1 MSDSLPTASADELRH
16 RGWITLSVM
25 LGSVMQSLDTTI
37 ANVALPR
44 IQGTLSATQE
54 QMGWVLTSYIV
65 GVAIM
70 TPLSGWLT
78 GPVGRKKVFVS
89 SVLLFT
95 LASAMCGLAHSLTE
109 LVIYRAIQGVA
120 GAGLVPLSLAIL
132 LDLYPK
138 DQHGKATAMWGMG
151 VTLGPIL
158 GPALGGWLTE
168 TQSWR
173 WVFLI
178 NIPFGVVAT
187 LIASRFLHET
197 PKRKTPFDFFGFAM
211 LSLAIG
217 TLQLMLDRG
226 QLLDWFSSTEIV
238 VEATIAA
245 VAFYLFLV
253 HILTTKRQPFL
264 SPSLFKDRN
273 FAVGSV
279 YIFIVGIVLLA
290 TLALL
295 PPLLEGLFNYPV
307 VTIGLVTAP
316 RGMGTFAAMMVVGR
330 VIGKIDARV
339 LVTFGLLTTALSLWL
354 MTGFSPQMDDSL
366 VIWSGVIQGFGLGFT
381 WVPLTT
387 IAFGTLAPSQ
397 RNEATAI
404 FNLLRNMG
412 SSIGVAMVTALL
424 TRNVQF
430 MHSRLVEHITPY
442 DLATRT
448 HPVFDASTL
457 HGLHAIDG
465 VVTHQATLIAY
476 INDFKLLLIMTLAV
490 TPLVFFLRKARGGA
504 PAAVHAD

>member
-1 MSDSLPTASADELRH
+1 MSDSVPTAHPEELRH
-16 RGWITLSVM
+16 RGWITLAVM
-25 LGSVMQSLDTTI
+25 LGSVMQALDTTI

-65 GVAIM
+65 GAAIM
-70 TPLSGWLT
+70 TPLAGWLT

-89 SVLLFT
+89 SIVLFT
-95 LASAMCGLAHSLTE
+95 ISSAMCGLAHSLTE

-120 GAGLVPLSLAIL
+120 GASLVPLSLAIL
-132 LDLYPK
+132 LDLYPRE
-138 DQHGKATAMWGMG
+138 QHGKATAMWAMG

-178 NIPFGVVAT
+178 NIPFGVVAM
-187 LIASRFLHET
+187 LLSSRFLHET
-197 PKRKTPFDFFGFAM
+197 AKRSSPFDFFGFAM
-211 LSLAIG
+211 LSTAIG
-217 TLQLMLDRG
+217 SLQLMLDRG

-238 VEATIAA
+238 IEGAIAA
-245 VAFYLFLV
+245 LAFYLFVV
-253 HILTTKRQPFL
+253 HILTTKRQPFM
-264 SPSLFKDRN
+264 SPGLFKDRN
-273 FAVGSV
+273 FTLGS
-279 YIFIVGIVLLA
+279 IFIFLIGIVLLA

-295 PPLLEGLFNYPV
+295 PPLLEGLFDYPV

-316 RGMGTFAAMMVVGR
+316 RGVGTFAAMFIVGR
-330 VIGKIDARV
+330 VIGKMDARI
-339 LVTFGLLTTALSLWL
+339 LVTFGLLTTSLSLWM
-354 MTGFSPQMDDSL
+354 MTGFSPQMDDHL

-404 FNLLRNMG
+404 FNLLRNIG

-430 MHSRLVEHITPY
+430 MHARLVEHITPF
-442 DLATRT
+442 DLAPRT

-457 HGLHAIDG
+457 HGLRAIDG

-490 TPLVFFLRKARGGA
+490 TPLVLLLRKARTTG
-504 PAAVHAD
+504 PAVVHAD

>member
-1 MSDSLPTASADELRH
+1 MSDSLSTATPEELRH

-25 LGSVMQSLDTTI
+25 LGSVMQSLDMTI

-78 GPVGRKKVFVS
+78 GPVGRKKVFVA
-89 SVLLFT
+89 SVALFT
-95 LASAMCGLAHSLTE
+95 LASALCGLAHSLTE
-109 LVIYRAIQGVA
+109 LVIFRAIQGVA

-132 LDLYPK
+132 LDLYPR
-138 DQHGKATAMWGMG
+138 DQHGKATAMWAMG

-158 GPALGGWLTE
+158 GPALGGWLTD

-178 NIPFGVVAT
+178 NVPFGVVAM
-187 LIASRFLHET
+187 LISSRFLHET
-197 PKRKTPFDFFGFAM
+197 PLRRTPFDFFGFAM

-226 QLLDWFSSTEIV
+226 QLLDWFNSTEIV
-238 VEATIAA
+238 VEAVIAA
-245 VAFYLFLV
+245 VAFYLFIV
-253 HILTTKRQPFL
+253 HILTARQPFV
-264 SPSLFKDRN
+264 SPALFKDRN
-273 FAVGSV
+273 FTLGSV
-279 YIFIVGIVLLA
+279 FIFLVGIVLLA

-295 PPLLEGLFNYPV
+295 PPLLEGLFDYPV

-316 RGMGTFAAMMVVGR
+316 RGMGTFAAMLVVGR

-339 LVTFGLLTTALSLWL
+339 LVTFGLLTTAFSLWL
-354 MTGFSPQMDDSL
+354 MTGFSPQMDNHL

-387 IAFGTLAPSQ
+387 IAFGTLAASQ

-424 TRNVQF
+424 TRNVQL
-430 MHSRLVEHITPY
+430 MHSRLVEHVTPY

-448 HPVFDASTL
+448 HPVFDASTVQ
-457 HGLHAIDG
+457 GLRAIDG

-490 TPLVFFLRKARGGA
+490 TPLVLLLRKARASG
-504 PAAVHAD
+504 PAVVHAD

>member
-89 SVLLFT
+89 SVALFT
-95 LASAMCGLAHSLTE
+95 IASAMCGLAHSLTE

-132 LDLYPK
+132 LDLYPR
-138 DQHGKATAMWGMG
+138 DQHGKATAMWAMG

-168 TQSWR
+168 THSWR

-178 NIPFGVVAT
+178 NIPFGVLAF

-197 PKRKTPFDFFGFAM
+197 PLRRTPFDFFGFAM
-211 LSLAIG
+211 LSVAIG
-217 TLQLMLDRG
+217 SLQLMLDRG

-238 VEATIAA
+238 IEGAIAL
-245 VAFYLFLV
+245 VAFYLFIV
-253 HILTTKRQPFL
+253 HILTAREPFM
-264 SPSLFKDRN
+264 SPGLFKDRN
-273 FAVGSV
+273 FALGS
-279 YIFIVGIVLLA
+279 IFIFLIGIVLLA

-295 PPLLEGLFNYPV
+295 PPLLEGLFDYPV

-316 RGMGTFAAMMVVGR
+316 RGIGTFMAMFIVGR
-330 VIGKIDARV
+330 VISKIDPRI
-339 LVTFGLLTTALSLWL
+339 LVTFGLLTTSLSLWL
-354 MTGFSPQMDDSL
+354 MTGFSPQMDDRL

-387 IAFGTLAPSQ
+387 IAFGTLLPSQ

-404 FNLLRNMG
+404 FNLLRNIG
-412 SSIGVAMVTALL
+412 SSIGVAIVTALL

-430 MHSRLVEHITPY
+430 MHARLVEHVTPY

-457 HGLHAIDG
+457 HGLQAIDG
-465 VVTHQATLIAY
+465 MVTHQATLIAY

-490 TPLVFFLRKARGGA
+490 TPLVLLLRKARTSG
-504 PAAVHAD
+504 PAVVHAD

>member
-1 MSDSLPTASADELRH
+1 MSDSSPTASADELRH
-16 RGWITLSVM
+16 RGWIVLSVM
-25 LGSVMQSLDTTI
+25 LGSVMQALDTTI
-37 ANVALPR
+37 ANVALPK

-65 GVAIM
+65 GAAIM
-70 TPLSGWLT
+70 TPLAGWLT

-89 SVLLFT
+89 SILLFT
-95 LASAMCGLAHSLTE
+95 VSSAMCGLAHSLTE
-109 LVIYRAIQGVA
+109 LVVYRAIQGVA
-120 GAGLVPLSLAIL
+120 GASLVPLSLAIL

-158 GPALGGWLTE
+158 GPALGGWLTD

-178 NIPFGVVAT
+178 NIPFGVIAM
-187 LIASRFLHET
+187 LLASRFLHET
-197 PKRKTPFDFFGFAM
+197 PRKRTPFDFFGFSM
-211 LSLAIG
+211 LSIAIG
-217 TLQLMLDRG
+217 SLQLMLDRG
-226 QLLDWFSSTEIV
+226 QLLDWFSSTEIII
-238 VEATIAA
+238 EAVIAA
-245 VAFYLFLV
+245 LSFYLFIV
-253 HILTTKRQPFL
+253 HILTARQPFV

-273 FAVGSV
+273 FALGSV
-279 YIFIVGIVLLA
+279 FIFMIGIVLLA

-295 PPLLEGLFNYPV
+295 PPLLEGLFDYPV

-316 RGMGTFAAMMVVGR
+316 RGIGTFVAMVIVGR

-354 MTGFSPQMDDSL
+354 MTGFSPQMDDRL
-366 VIWSGVIQGFGLGFT
+366 VIWSGVIQGLGLGFT

-387 IAFGTLAPSQ
+387 IAFGTLAASQ

-404 FNLLRNMG
+404 FNLLRNIG

-430 MHSRLVEHITPY
+430 MHARLVEHITPY

-448 HPVFDASTL
+448 HPVFDANTL
-457 HGLHAIDG
+457 QGLLGIDG

-476 INDFKLLLIMTLAV
+476 INDFKLLLVMTLAV
-490 TPLVFFLRKARGGA
+490 TPLVFFLRRAKGGA
-504 PAAVHAD
+504 APVVHAD

>member
-1 MSDSLPTASADELRH
+1 MTELVPTANADEQRH
-16 RGWITLSVM
+16 RAWIVLAVM
-25 LGSVMQSLDTTI
+25 LGSVMQALDTTI
-37 ANVALPR
+37 ANVALPK

-65 GVAIM
+65 GAAIM
-70 TPLSGWLT
+70 TPLAGWLT
-78 GPVGRKKVFVS
+78 GPVGRKKVFVAS
-89 SVLLFT
+89 IALFT
-95 LASAMCGLAHSLTE
+95 TASAMCGLAHGLTE
-109 LVIYRAIQGVA
+109 LVVYRLVQGVA
-120 GAGLVPLSLAIL
+120 GASLVPLSLAIL

-138 DQHGKATAMWGMG
+138 DQHGKATAMWAMG

-158 GPALGGWLTE
+158 GPALGGWLTD

-178 NIPFGVVAT
+178 NIPFGV
-187 LIASRFLHET
+187 IALLLTSRFLHET
-197 PKRKTPFDFFGFAM
+197 PLRKTPFDFFGFAM
-211 LSLAIG
+211 LSIAIG
-217 TLQLMLDRG
+217 SLQLLLDRG

-238 VEATIAA
+238 IEAGIAA
-245 VAFYLFLV
+245 TAFYLFIV
-253 HILTTKRQPFL
+253 HILTARQPFL
-264 SPSLFKDRN
+264 SPSLFRDRN
-273 FAVGSV
+273 FALGSV
-279 YIFIVGIVLLA
+279 FIFMVGIVLLA

-295 PPLLEGLFNYPV
+295 PPLLEGLFGYPI

-316 RGMGTFAAMMVVGR
+316 RGIGTFAAMFIVGR
-330 VIGKIDARV
+330 VIGRLDARV
-339 LVTFGLLTTALSLWL
+339 LVTFGLLTTAFSLWL

-397 RNEATAI
+397 RNEATSI
-404 FNLLRNMG
+404 FNLLRNIG

-424 TRNVQF
+424 TRKAQF
-430 MHSRLVEHITPY
+430 MHARLAEHVTPY

-457 HGLHAIDG
+457 HGLQAIDG

-476 INDFKLLLIMTLAV
+476 INDFHLLLIMTLAV
-490 TPLVFFLRKARGGA
+490 TPLVFFLRRARGGA
-504 PAAVHAD
+504 APVAHAE

>member
-1 MSDSLPTASADELRH
+1 MSDSVPTASADELRH
-16 RGWITLSVM
+16 RGWIVLSVM
-25 LGSVMQSLDTTI
+25 LGSVMQALDTTI
-37 ANVALPR
+37 ANVALPK

-65 GVAIM
+65 GAAIM
-70 TPLSGWLT
+70 TPLAGWLT
-78 GPVGRKKVFVS
+78 GPVGRKKIFVS
-89 SVLLFT
+89 SILLFT
-95 LASAMCGLAHSLTE
+95 IASAMCGLAHSLTE
-109 LVIYRAIQGVA
+109 LVVYRAIQGVA
-120 GAGLVPLSLAIL
+120 GASLVPLSLAIL

-138 DQHGKATAMWGMG
+138 DQHGKATAMWAMG
-151 VTLGPIL
+151 VTIGPIL
-158 GPALGGWLTE
+158 GPALGGWLTD

-178 NIPFGVVAT
+178 NIPFGVIAM
-187 LIASRFLHET
+187 LLASRFLHET
-197 PKRKTPFDFFGFAM
+197 PLKKTPFDFFGFSM
-211 LSLAIG
+211 LSIAIG
-217 TLQLMLDRG
+217 SLQLMLDRG
-226 QLLDWFSSTEIV
+226 QLLDWFSSTEIII
-238 VEATIAA
+238 EAVIAA
-245 VAFYLFLV
+245 LTFYLFIV
-253 HILTTKRQPFL
+253 HILTARQPFL

-273 FAVGSV
+273 FALGSV
-279 YIFIVGIVLLA
+279 FIFVVGIVLLA

-295 PPLLEGLFNYPV
+295 PPLLEGLFDYPV

-316 RGMGTFAAMMVVGR
+316 RGIGTFVAMIIVGR

-354 MTGFSPQMDDSL
+354 MTGFSPQMDDRL

-404 FNLLRNMG
+404 FNLLRNIG

-430 MHSRLVEHITPY
+430 MHARLVEHITPY

-448 HPVFDASTL
+448 HPVFDANTL
-457 HGLHAIDG
+457 HGLQGIDG

-490 TPLVFFLRKARGGA
+490 TPLVFFLRRASGGA
-504 PAAVHAD
+504 TPVVHAD

>member
-1 MSDSLPTASADELRH
+1 MSDSVPTASADELRH
-16 RGWITLSVM
+16 RGWIVLSVM
-25 LGSVMQSLDTTI
+25 LGSVMQALDTTI
-37 ANVALPR
+37 ANVALPK

-65 GVAIM
+65 GAAIM
-70 TPLSGWLT
+70 TPLAGWLT
-78 GPVGRKKVFVS
+78 GPVGRKKVFIS
-89 SVLLFT
+89 SIFLFT
-95 LASAMCGLAHSLTE
+95 VSSAMCGLAHNLTE
-109 LVIYRAIQGVA
+109 LVVYRAIQGVA
-120 GAGLVPLSLAIL
+120 GASLVPLSLAIL

-138 DQHGKATAMWGMG
+138 DQHGKATAMWAMG

-158 GPALGGWLTE
+158 GPALGGWLTD

-178 NIPFGVVAT
+178 NVPFGV
-187 LIASRFLHET
+187 IAMLLGTRFLHET
-197 PKRKTPFDFFGFAM
+197 PLKKTPFDFFGFAM
-211 LSLAIG
+211 LSVAIG
-217 TLQLMLDRG
+217 SLQLMLDRG
-226 QLLDWFSSTEIV
+226 QLLDWFSSTEIIIEGV
-238 VEATIAA
+238 IAA
-245 VAFYLFLV
+245 LAFYLFIV
-253 HILTTKRQPFL
+253 HILTSRQPFL

-279 YIFIVGIVLLA
+279 FIFMVGIVLLA

-316 RGMGTFAAMMVVGR
+316 RGMGTFAAMLIVGR

-339 LVTFGLLTTALSLWL
+339 LVTFGMLTTALSLWL
-354 MTGFSPQMDDSL
+354 MTGFSPQMDDQL

-387 IAFGTLAPSQ
+387 IAFGTLAASQ

-404 FNLLRNMG
+404 FNLLRNIG

-430 MHSRLVEHITPY
+430 MHARLVEHITPY

-448 HPVFDASTL
+448 HPVFDANTL
-457 HGLHAIDG
+457 HGLTGIDG
-465 VVTHQATLIAY
+465 LVTHQATLIAY
-476 INDFKLLLIMTLAV
+476 LNDFKLLLFMTLAV
-490 TPLVFFLRKARGGA
+490 TPLVLLLRRAQGGA
-504 PAAVHAD
+504 APVVHAD

>member
-1 MSDSLPTASADELRH
+1 MSDSLPTASAEELRH
-16 RGWITLSVM
+16 RGPIVLAVM
-25 LGSVMQSLDTTI
+25 LGSVMQALDTTI
-37 ANVALPR
+37 ANVALPK

-65 GVAIM
+65 GAAIM

-78 GPVGRKKVFVS
+78 GPVGRKKIFVS
-89 SVLLFT
+89 SIALFT
-95 LASAMCGLAHSLTE
+95 IASAMCGWAHGLTE
-109 LVIYRAIQGVA
+109 LVIYRLIQGVA
-120 GAGLVPLSLAIL
+120 GASLVPLSLAIL
-132 LDLYPK
+132 LDLYPRQ
-138 DQHGKATAMWGMG
+138 QHGKATAMWAMG

-158 GPALGGWLTE
+158 GPALGGWLTD

-178 NIPFGVVAT
+178 NIPFGVIA
-187 LIASRFLHET
+187 LLLASRFLHET
-197 PKRKTPFDFFGFAM
+197 PLKKTPFDFFGFAM

-217 TLQLMLDRG
+217 SLQLLLDRG
-226 QLLDWFSSTEIV
+226 QLLDWFSSTEIII
-238 VEATIAA
+238 EAVIAA
-245 VAFYLFLV
+245 LAFYLFIV
-253 HILTTKRQPFL
+253 HILTTRQPFL
-264 SPSLFKDRN
+264 SPALFRDRN
-273 FAVGSV
+273 FALGSV
-279 YIFIVGIVLLA
+279 FIFIVGIVLLA

-295 PPLLEGLFNYPV
+295 PPLLEGLFGYPV

-316 RGMGTFAAMMVVGR
+316 RGIGTFAAMLIVGR
-330 VIGKIDARV
+330 VIGRIDARV

-354 MTGFSPQMDDSL
+354 MTGFSPQMDDQL

-404 FNLLRNMG
+404 FNLLRNIG

-430 MHSRLVEHITPY
+430 MHARLVEHITPY

-457 HGLHAIDG
+457 HGLHGIDG
-465 VVTHQATLIAY
+465 LVTHQATLIAY

-490 TPLVFFLRKARGGA
+490 TPLVFFLRRARGGA
-504 PAAVHAD
+504 APVVHAD

>member
-1 MSDSLPTASADELRH
+1 MSDSLPTATPEELRN

-44 IQGTLSATQE
+44 IQGMLSATQE

-78 GPVGRKKVFVS
+78 GPVGRKKVFVAS
-89 SVLLFT
+89 IALFT
-95 LASAMCGLAHSLTE
+95 LSSALCGLAHSLTE
-109 LVIYRAIQGVA
+109 LVIFRAIQGVA

-132 LDLYPK
+132 LDLYPR
-138 DQHGKATAMWGMG
+138 DQHGKATAMWAMG

-158 GPALGGWLTE
+158 GPALGGWLTD

-178 NIPFGVVAT
+178 NIPFGVIAM

-197 PKRKTPFDFFGFAM
+197 PLRRTPFDFFGFAM

-226 QLLDWFSSTEIV
+226 QLLDWFNSTEIV
-238 VEATIAA
+238 VEAVIAA
-245 VAFYLFLV
+245 VAFYLFIV
-253 HILTTKRQPFL
+253 HILTARQPFL
-264 SPSLFKDRN
+264 SPGLFKDRN
-273 FAVGSV
+273 FALGSV
-279 YIFIVGIVLLA
+279 FIFLVGIVLLA

-295 PPLLEGLFNYPV
+295 PPLLEGLFDYPV

-316 RGMGTFAAMMVVGR
+316 RGMGTFAAMLVVGR

-339 LVTFGLLTTALSLWL
+339 LLTFGLLTTAFSLWL
-354 MTGFSPQMDDSL
+354 MTGFSPQMDNHL

-387 IAFGTLAPSQ
+387 IAFGTLAASQ
-397 RNEATAI
+397 RNEGTAI

-430 MHSRLVEHITPY
+430 MHSRLVEHVTPY

-457 HGLHAIDG
+457 QGLRAIDG

-490 TPLVFFLRKARGGA
+490 TPLVFLLRKARASG
-504 PAAVHAD
+504 PAMVHAD

>member
-1 MSDSLPTASADELRH
+1 
-16 RGWITLSVM
+16 
-25 LGSVMQSLDTTI
+25 
-37 ANVALPR
+37 
-44 IQGTLSATQE
+44 
-54 QMGWVLTSYIV
+54 
-65 GVAIM
+65 
-70 TPLSGWLT
+70 
-78 GPVGRKKVFVS
+78 VGRKKIFVS
-89 SVLLFT
+89 SIALFT
-95 LASAMCGLAHSLTE
+95 ISSAMCGLAHGLTE
-109 LVIYRAIQGVA
+109 LVIYRLVQGVA
-120 GAGLVPLSLAIL
+120 GASLVPLSLAIL
-132 LDLYPK
+132 LDLYPRE
-138 DQHGKATAMWGMG
+138 QHGKATAMWAMG

-158 GPALGGWLTE
+158 GPALGGWLTD

-178 NIPFGVVAT
+178 NVPFGVISM
-187 LIASRFLHET
+187 LLCSRFLHET
-197 PKRKTPFDFFGFAM
+197 PLKKTPFDFFGFAM
-211 LSLAIG
+211 LSIAIG
-217 TLQLMLDRG
+217 SLQLLLDRG

-238 VEATIAA
+238 IEAVIAA
-245 VAFYLFLV
+245 VAFYLFIV
-253 HILTTKRQPFL
+253 HILTARQPFL

-279 YIFIVGIVLLA
+279 FIFIVGIVLLA

-316 RGMGTFAAMMVVGR
+316 RGMGTFAALIIVGR
-330 VIGKIDARV
+330 VIGKIDARI
-339 LVTFGLLTTALSLWL
+339 LVTFGLLTTASSLWM
-354 MTGFSPQMDDSL
+354 MTGFSPQMDEQL

-404 FNLLRNMG
+404 FNLLRNIG

-430 MHSRLVEHITPY
+430 MHARLVEHITPY

-457 HGLHAIDG
+457 HGLHGIDG

-490 TPLVFFLRKARGGA
+490 TPLVLFLRRARGGA
-504 PAAVHAD
+504 APVVHAD

>member
-1 MSDSLPTASADELRH
+1 MSESVPTATAEELRH
-16 RGWITLSVM
+16 RGWIVLAVM
-25 LGSVMQSLDTTI
+25 LGSVMQALDTTI

-44 IQGTLSATQE
+44 IQGALSATQE

-65 GVAIM
+65 GAAIM
-70 TPLSGWLT
+70 TPLAGWLT
-78 GPVGRKKVFVS
+78 GPVGRKKVFLS
-89 SVLLFT
+89 SIALFT
-95 LASAMCGLAHSLTE
+95 LSSAMCGIAHNLTE

-120 GAGLVPLSLAIL
+120 GASLVPLSLAIL

-138 DQHGKATAMWGMG
+138 EQHGRATAMWAMG

-168 TQSWR
+168 THSWR

-178 NIPFGVVAT
+178 NVPFGVLAM
-187 LIASRFLHET
+187 LSSSKFMHET
-197 PKRKTPFDFFGFAM
+197 PRRKTPFDFFGFAM
-211 LSLAIG
+211 LSTAIG
-217 TLQLMLDRG
+217 SLQLMLDRG

-238 VEATIAA
+238 VEAAVAA

-253 HILTTKRQPFL
+253 HILTSRQPFL
-264 SPSLFKDRN
+264 SPSLFRDRN
-273 FAVGSV
+273 FALGSV
-279 YIFIVGIVLLA
+279 FIFLIGIVLLA

-295 PPLLEGLFNYPV
+295 PPLLEGLFDYPV

-316 RGMGTFAAMMVVGR
+316 RGIGTFAAMIIVGR
-330 VIGKIDARV
+330 VIGRIDARV
-339 LVTFGLLTTALSLWL
+339 LLTFGLLTTALSLWM
-354 MTGFSPQMDDSL
+354 MTGFSPQMDNHL

-387 IAFGTLAPSQ
+387 IAFGTLEPSQ
-397 RNEATAI
+397 RNEASAI
-404 FNLLRNMG
+404 FNLLRNIG
-412 SSIGVAMVTALL
+412 SSIGVAVVTALL

-430 MHSRLVEHITPY
+430 MHARLVEHITPY
-442 DLATRT
+442 DLATRM
-448 HPVFDASTL
+448 HPVFDASTVT
-457 HGLHAIDG
+457 GLYGLNG

-490 TPLVFFLRKARGGA
+490 TPLVLFLRRAQGGA
-504 PAAVHAD
+504 APVVHAD